1 MARRS
6 VRAEVS
12 EAQILLPLEEVPTES
27 ASREFVKVEKNLS
40 TLGFFTPSKSRGK
53 TVLVEKTITFRREE
67 QGRQIEVTATILP
80 SAKYGLPSTADQDKY
95 FAFQKIVSDLR
106 DRWGRVQNPVGFT
119 STEMLQILGM
129 RDSGTN
135 YQDIQ
140 EWLKRMTLTGISSK
154 GVVYLSKRRTW
165 VSDTFHVFDRV
176 VEFGADLG
184 NGDIA
189 DRNYV
194 WLSDWQLENI
204 NNNYVMPVDLDRYWK
219 LKGTIAKAMVPLL
232 QLWLYA
238 SRSRGLFEKRY
249 SDLTTILDI
258 RRHQH
263 LSLIRKQLAPSL
275 DELVSQG
282 YLESWDIEET
292 KDHQDYK
299 IIAAHSGPLAVEG
312 RRRPELTETV
322 KPAGAGNPEDR
333 ARVQELFRQRGI
345 GGPAADRLAE
355 RFSSDDVELRLR
367 WVDHL
372 VATSPTPIQN
382 PPGFYV
388 SLLRDEVSPPPW
400 FTQAATVAAG
410 TPDDVTRQ
418 LEHEIAYGDYRREQV
433 QLYIRGEYGE
443 ERFTEL
449 VQSKRAAVDQRYARL
464 PVSTREEIAVGQA
477 MRDLEGAVELISF
490 AEFIGQRTPGAGA

>member
-1 MARRS
+1 M
-6 VRAEVS
+6 
-12 EAQILLPLEEVPTES
+12 LPLEEVPTES

-333 ARVQELFRQRGI
+333 A
-345 GGPAADRLAE
+345 
-355 RFSSDDVELRLR
+355 
-367 WVDHL
+367 
-372 VATSPTPIQN
+372 
-382 PPGFYV
+382 
-388 SLLRDEVSPPPW
+388 
-400 FTQAATVAAG
+400 
-410 TPDDVTRQ
+410 
-418 LEHEIAYGDYRREQV
+418 
-433 QLYIRGEYGE
+433 
-443 ERFTEL
+443 
-449 VQSKRAAVDQRYARL
+449 
-464 PVSTREEIAVGQA
+464 
-477 MRDLEGAVELISF
+477 
-490 AEFIGQRTPGAGA
+490 